1 MPSLTREDRREH
13 DRIRRAAARLRD
25 AEQPLRVLR
34 TIAWPPEVRDRF
46 FAAGARE
53 LPRVEYEAPA
63 TGPTQEALA
72 AARRERRDD
81 PDSLVDAWLARQ
93 ADTIATAAEM
103 LGGVGTPAFHH
114 ASRRLYGAPSD
125 PILGVEL
132 TTLDLARQL
141 ESSLAELDGVDLG
154 EPPPEC
160 HLAASVAET
169 MREAVETH
177 FGDRAPEVVVVDQL
191 SANALAGPRAIRLR
205 RQACFSD
212 VDVQQLIH
220 HEAFVHVATSLNG
233 LDQRDLPILAASHP
247 GTTSTQ
253 EGLAV
258 FAEFISGT
266 LDPHRLRR
274 LADRVLAIQMATD
287 GADFL
292 EVYRDFLRRGAEAQ
306 QAFENARRVFRGTPL
321 TGGAPFTK
329 DQVYLGGLLE
339 LHNFLR
345 VAVTAGRADCFRLLF
360 CGKLDLHDLPALGR
374 LTEMGLCQPATF
386 LPPWAADLRFL
397 VSYLA
402 YSGFLN
408 RLDLAAVRR
417 HFEGILRDTVR
428 VTSSRADAAT
438 A

>member
-1 MPSLTREDRREH
+1 
-13 DRIRRAAARLRD
+13 
-25 AEQPLRVLR
+25 
-34 TIAWPPEVRDRF
+34 
-46 FAAGARE
+46 
-53 LPRVEYEAPA
+53 
-63 TGPTQEALA
+63 
-72 AARRERRDD
+72 
-81 PDSLVDAWLARQ
+81 
-93 ADTIATAAEM
+93 M
-103 LGGVGTPAFHH
+103 LGGVGTPAFHR

-177 FGDRAPEVVVVDQL
+177 FGDRAPEVVVVDRL

-258 FAEFISGT
+258 FAESSAAHSTRIASAAW
-266 LDPHRLRR
+266 P
-274 LADRVLAIQMATD
+274 I
-287 GADFL
+287 
-292 EVYRDFLRRGAEAQ
+292 
-306 QAFENARRVFRGTPL
+306 AFWPSRWRPTAR
-321 TGGAPFTK
+321 
-329 DQVYLGGLLE
+329 
-339 LHNFLR
+339 
-345 VAVTAGRADCFRLLF
+345 
-360 CGKLDLHDLPALGR
+360 
-374 LTEMGLCQPATF
+374 
-386 LPPWAADLRFL
+386 
-397 VSYLA
+397 
-402 YSGFLN
+402 
-408 RLDLAAVRR
+408 
-417 HFEGILRDTVR
+417 
-428 VTSSRADAAT
+428 TSSRSTETSCDAAPKHSRRSRT
-438 A
+438 PAVCSGARR